1 MIRVWQPDGPPF
13 FSSFFIF
20 YFFSWGM
27 YKKQCLLLQQEQGGG
42 QVWTLLLP
50 CGRTLLPFCLF
61 SLSLS
66 LFPLILPHSTD
77 LGARAPPREG
87 TPAGKRE
94 KEPPAKTPVC
104 NSGKFSSSSS
114 SSHSLS
120 LLLLPSPISY
130 MIRFFLF
137 PSLPLS
143 PALLFLQWISKR
155 KQRFIQTIDRVEKEM
170 ETNHLRLKLG
180 RWPGYA
186 VIWFLYWTHFV

>member
-1 MIRVWQPDGPPF
+1 MLLVRAGDDPSLAARRATIFFQFFYFLFFFLGDVQEAVFAVAAGARRAAGMDPPPTLRSYPPPF
-13 FSSFFIF
+13 
-20 YFFSWGM
+20 
-27 YKKQCLLLQQEQGGG
+27 
-42 QVWTLLLP
+42 LP
-50 CGRTLLPFCLF
+50 L
-61 SLSLS
+61 LS

-130 MIRFFLF
+130 MIRFFIF

-143 PALLFLQWISKR
+143 PALLFLQ
-155 KQRFIQTIDRVEKEM
+155 
-170 ETNHLRLKLG
+170 
-180 RWPGYA
+180 
-186 VIWFLYWTHFV
+186 